1 MTTRD
6 PQASLNVA
14 ISIGQSIG
22 RGITIGRAQVFDAF
36 RRIIDLTSR
45 PVCGAVRPDVA
56 QVLALVEHV
65 IAKDWDIDKIIA
77 REEHREPSGDVG
89 GGWVWAVYRDD
100 DTMMTELHRRAAR
113 SPA

>member
-1 MTTRD
+1 MSSRN
-6 PQASLNVA
+6 PAASIHTAMGVR
-14 ISIGQSIG
+14 Q
-22 RGITIGRAQVFDAF
+22 GIAIGRAEAAAAC
-36 RRIIDLTSR
+36 RRIVELTSR
-45 PVCGAVRPDVA
+45 PICGTARPDLA
-56 QVLALVEHV
+56 EVLTLVEHV
-65 IAKDWDIDKIIA
+65 LTQGWDIDKIIA